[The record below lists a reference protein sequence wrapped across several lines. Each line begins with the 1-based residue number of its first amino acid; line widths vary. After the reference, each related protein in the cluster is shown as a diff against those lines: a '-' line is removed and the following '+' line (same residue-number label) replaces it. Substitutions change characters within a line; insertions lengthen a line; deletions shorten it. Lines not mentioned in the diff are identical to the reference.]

1 MIGFFAN
8 RLFLDSQSGTSNSLV
23 RVECTL
29 PCLYHRGPGATASGP
44 DPELGMQLPTGEKSK
59 WLSTDYVTSFLSA
72 TQDRGNLDSILQ
84 AGALASEKPASH
96 RLAVWVWY
104 DRSRVH
110 TVFPEGNDKV

>member
-1 MIGFFAN
+1 
-8 RLFLDSQSGTSNSLV
+8 
-23 RVECTL
+23 
-29 PCLYHRGPGATASGP
+29 
-44 DPELGMQLPTGEKSK
+44 MQLPTGEKSK

-104 DRSRVH
+104 DRARVH
-110 TVFPEGNDKV
+110 TVFPEGNDKEAPMMAGYTLGFTFSQEA